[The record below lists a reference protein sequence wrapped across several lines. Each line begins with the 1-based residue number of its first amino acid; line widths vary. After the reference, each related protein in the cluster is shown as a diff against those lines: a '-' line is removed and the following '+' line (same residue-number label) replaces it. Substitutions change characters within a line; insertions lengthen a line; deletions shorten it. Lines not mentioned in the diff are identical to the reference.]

1 MSDLYVGIDVS
12 KDFLD
17 VASRPNRVSGRFEN
31 NVAGIAALLVRLRE
45 ATTTL
50 VVLEATGGYEASVA
64 GELAVAVPTAV
75 VNPKQ
80 VREFAKASGR
90 SAKTDALDAEVL
102 AHFAE
107 AMRPEVRPLRDE
119 QTQELTDL
127 VHRRRQLV
135 EMIVAESNRE
145 RRAAEPVRERIRAHL
160 VWLRKEVSG
169 IDEDIDALIKRT
181 PIWRATEQILRTANG
196 VGPIL
201 AATLMGRL
209 PELGKLNRKEIAALV
224 GIAPFNRD
232 SGSQRGK
239 RSIAGGRA
247 DVRQIL
253 YMATLNAVRT
263 NPSLKGFYARLVEAG
278 KPRKVAIVAA
288 MRKLLCILNAMMRS
302 RTGYALPT

>member
-1 MSDLYVGIDVS
+1 MSDVYVGIDVS
-12 KDFLD
+12 KEFLD
-17 VASRPNRVSGRFEN
+17 VASRPNKVSGRFEN
-31 NVAGIAALLVRLRE
+31 NAAGIAALLVRLRE
-45 ATTTL
+45 AATTL

-64 GELAVAVPTAV
+64 GELAVALPTAV

-107 AMRPEVRPLRDE
+107 AIRPEVRPLRDE

-169 IDEDIDALIKRT
+169 VDEDIDALIKRT

-288 MRKLLCILNAMMRS
+288 MRKLLCILNAMMRT
-302 RTGYALPT
+302 RTGYALPA

>member
-1 MSDLYVGIDVS
+1 MSDVYVGIDVS

-17 VASRPNRVSGRFEN
+17 VASRPTTLRGRFDN
-31 NVAGIAALLVRLRE
+31 NAAGIAALLERLRE
-45 ATTTL
+45 AAATL
-50 VVLEATGGYEASVA
+50 VVLEATGGYEANVA
-64 GELAVAVPTAV
+64 AELALVVPTAV
-75 VNPKQ
+75 VNPRQ

-90 SAKTDALDAEVL
+90 AAKTDALDAEVL

-107 AMRPEVRPLRDE
+107 ALRPEVRPLRDE
-119 QTQELTDL
+119 QTQELADL

-160 VWLRKEVSG
+160 VWLRKEVG
-169 IDEDIDALIKRT
+169 GLDEEIDALIKRT
-181 PIWRATEQILRTANG
+181 PVWRASEQLLRTAKG

-201 AATLMGRL
+201 AATLMGRV
-209 PELGKLNRKEIAALV
+209 PELGKLNRKQIAALIGV
-224 GIAPFNRD
+224 APFNHD
-232 SGSQRGK
+232 SGSHRGK
-239 RSIAGGRA
+239 RSIGGGRA

-263 NPSLKGFYARLVEAG
+263 NPSLKGYYARLVDAG

-288 MRKLLCILNAMMRS
+288 MRKLLCILNAMMRN
-302 RTGYALPT
+302 RTEYALPA